1 MSGEKPNPPV
11 WSSALILAVLAAICT
26 GLVAVTHRTAAPRIA
41 ANEQA
46 HLEQSLAPVL
56 AGLSYDGKL
65 SESTLTIPL
74 PHTLPGDAPVIVY
87 RVFANEQPVAALF
100 VVSARHGFT
109 GPIKL
114 LVGVA
119 ASGALTGVLTGVRVL
134 EHKETP
140 GLGDL
145 IESSRSDWI
154 LQFSGRSLGDPDVS
168 RWAIRRD
175 GGDFDQLTG
184 ASITPRA
191 VVKAIRE
198 TLLYFDTHRDAVFAR
213 NRATNR
219 TAADAGEKQ
228 Q

>member
-1 MSGEKPNPPV
+1 MTASCPNRRWSYRSRIPSRRDGPV
-11 WSSALILAVLAAICT
+11 S
-26 GLVAVTHRTAAPRIA
+26 
-41 ANEQA
+41 
-46 HLEQSLAPVL
+46 
-56 AGLSYDGKL
+56 
-65 SESTLTIPL
+65 
-74 PHTLPGDAPVIVY
+74 VY

-100 VVSARHGFT
+100 VVSARDGFT

-119 ASGALTGVLTGVRVL
+119 ASGALTGVRVL

-175 GGDFDQLTG
+175 GGDFDQLDRR
-184 ASITPRA
+184 I
-191 VVKAIRE
+191 
-198 TLLYFDTHRDAVFAR
+198 DH
-213 NRATNR
+213 
-219 TAADAGEKQ
+219 TACHCQGDPGNIVIL
-228 Q
+228 

>member
-1 MSGEKPNPPV
+1 MTIEKPGPRI
-11 WSSALILAVLAAICT
+11 WSSALILAALAAICT
-26 GLVAVTHRTAAPRIA
+26 ALVAVTYRTAAPRIA

-46 HLEQSLAPVL
+46 YLEQSLAPVL

-65 SESTLTIPL
+65 SESTLIIPI
-74 PHTLPGDAPVIVY
+74 PHTLPGEAPVSVY

-100 VVSARHGFT
+100 VVSAQDGFT

-114 LVGVA
+114 LVGIA

-134 EHKETP
+134 EHRETP

-145 IESSRSDWI
+145 IETSRSDWI
-154 LQFSGRSLGDPDVS
+154 LQFSGRSLGDPEVS

-191 VVKAIRE
+191 IVKAIRE
-198 TLLYFDTHRDAVFAR
+198 TLLYFEAHRDEVFA
-213 NRATNR
+213 T
-219 TAADAGEKQ
+219 TSSTADAGAAQE
-228 Q
+228 

>member
-1 MSGEKPNPPV
+1 MSGDKPNPPL
-11 WSSALILAVLAAICT
+11 WSSALILAVLAAVCT
-26 GLVAVTHRTAAPRIA
+26 ALVAVTQRTAAPRIA

-46 HLEQSLAPVL
+46 WLEQSLAPVL

-65 SESTLTIPL
+65 SESTLIIPT
-74 PHTLPGDAPVIVY
+74 PHTLPGGEAVSVY
-87 RVFANEQPVAALF
+87 RVFADDQPVAALF
-100 VVSARHGFT
+100 VVTARDGFT

-114 LVGVA
+114 LVGIA
-119 ASGALTGVLTGVRVL
+119 ASGALTGVRVL

-145 IESSRSDWI
+145 IDSSRSDWI
-154 LQFSGRSLGDPDVS
+154 LQFSGRSLADPDVS

-191 VVKAIRE
+191 VVKAIKE
-198 TLLYFDTHRDAVFAR
+198 TLLYFDAHRSEVFAR
-213 NRATNR
+213 SGET
-219 TAADAGEKQ
+219 ADAGAEQ
-228 Q
+228 E

>member
-1 MSGEKPNPPV
+1 MTIEKPGPRI
-11 WSSALILAVLAAICT
+11 WSSALILAALAAICT
-26 GLVAVTHRTAAPRIA
+26 ALVAVTHRTAAPRIA

-46 HLEQSLAPVL
+46 YLEQSLAPVL

-65 SESTLTIPL
+65 SESTLVIPL
-74 PHTLPGDAPVIVY
+74 PHTLPGEAPVSVY

-100 VVSARHGFT
+100 VVSARDGFT

-119 ASGALTGVLTGVRVL
+119 ASGVLTGVRVL
-134 EHKETP
+134 EHRETP

-154 LQFSGRSLGDPDVS
+154 LQFSGRSLGDPEVS

-191 VVKAIRE
+191 VVKAIKE
-198 TLLYFDTHRDAVFAR
+198 TLLYFETHRDEVFAR
-213 NRATNR
+213 ATP
-219 TAADAGEKQ
+219 TADAGAEQ
-228 Q
+228 E

>member
-1 MSGEKPNPPV
+1 MNGETQTPTV
-11 WSSALILAVLAAICT
+11 WGSALILASLAAVCT
-26 GLVAVTHRTAAPRIA
+26 ALVAITQRTAAPRIA

-46 HLEQSLAPVL
+46 YLEQSLAPVL

-65 SESTLTIPL
+65 SESTLTISV
-74 PHTLPGDAPVIVY
+74 PHTLPGDQPVSVY
-87 RVFANEQPVAALF
+87 RVFADDQPVAALF
-100 VVSARHGFT
+100 VVSARDGFT

-119 ASGALTGVLTGVRVL
+119 ASGALTGVRVL
-134 EHKETP
+134 EHRETP

-145 IESSRSDWI
+145 IDSSRSDWI
-154 LQFSGRSLGDPDVS
+154 LQFSGKSLDNPVPS

-175 GGDFDQLTG
+175 GGEFDQLTG

-198 TLLYFDTHRDAVFAR
+198 TLLYFDTHRDEVFAKR
-213 NRATNR
+213 DATEI
-219 TAADAGEKQ
+219 AGATEE
-228 Q
+228 

>member
-1 MSGEKPNPPV
+1 MSGAESNPPV

-26 GLVAVTHRTAAPRIA
+26 ALVAVTQRTAAPRIA

-46 HLEQSLAPVL
+46 YLEQSLAPVL

-65 SESTLTIPL
+65 SESTLTIPV
-74 PHTLPGDAPVIVY
+74 PHTLPGDAPVRVY

-100 VVSARHGFT
+100 VVSARDGFT
-109 GPIKL
+109 GPIQI

-119 ASGALTGVLTGVRVL
+119 ASGALTGVRVL

-145 IESSRSDWI
+145 IDSSRSDWI

-191 VVKAIRE
+191 VVKAIKE
-198 TLLYFDTHRDAVFAR
+198 TLIYFEAHRDEVFAG
-213 NRATNR
+213 TG
-219 TAADAGEKQ
+219 TTTDAGAEQ
-228 Q
+228 E

>member
-1 MSGEKPNPPV
+1 MTIEKPGPRI
-11 WSSALILAVLAAICT
+11 WSSALILAALAAICT
-26 GLVAVTHRTAAPRIA
+26 ALVAITYRTAAPRIA

-46 HLEQSLAPVL
+46 YLEQSLAPVL

-65 SESTLTIPL
+65 SESTLVIPV
-74 PHTLPGDAPVIVY
+74 PHTLPGDGPVSVY
-87 RVFANEQPVAALF
+87 RVFANEEPVAALF
-100 VVSARHGFT
+100 VVSARDGFT

-119 ASGALTGVLTGVRVL
+119 ASGALTGVRVL

-154 LQFSGRSLGDPDVS
+154 LQFSGRSLGNPEVS

-191 VVKAIRE
+191 IVKAIRE
-198 TLLYFDTHRDAVFAR
+198 TLLYFETHRDEVFAS
-213 NRATNR
+213 TS
-219 TAADAGEKQ
+219 TTADAGAAQE
-228 Q
+228 